1 MQFFGIIFQTISY
14 WYYWIKEKLLNQVLK
29 KVKITNLTNP
39 NWFQIKNID
48 SLFINFN
55 IPQWKIRS
63 LCSWLLYLEL
73 IASRWILL
81 CGLNTFRSLLRSKQ
95 AIPIKLAEC
104 GMILPTENIDMIL
117 IILMGG
123 LVRTMPSTSLIVH
136 IFGQTKYF
144 ILFCPKRNYAAL
156 NIYGLPCSQETGSKN
171 QT

>member
-1 MQFFGIIFQTISY
+1 MRPILIDFKSKILIVY
-14 WYYWIKEKLLNQVLK
+14 LLILIQ
-29 KVKITNLTNP
+29 
-39 NWFQIKNID
+39 
-48 SLFINFN
+48 
-55 IPQWKIRS
+55 QWQIRS

-95 AIPIKLAEC
+95 GIPVKLAEC